1 MRKLVVVVLGL
12 LALVS
17 CQSPK
22 NQLKAEVDNVAD
34 GSKVIISEMVNGNQA
49 IPIDSANVQG
59 GKFMI
64 DLPAVDF
71 QTLNSLTIEGV
82 NGSMLFIN
90 ENKPLTATIYKDSM
104 GTSVIEGGEA
114 NHLLTRYL
122 TDLNE
127 NNRMVMNE
135 IEKYSPEELQDPE
148 VINVIRAKQE
158 EMEIENTNYRKKY
171 IQQHPKTLSTI
182 FVFVDMMNSGQ
193 VDDEEMRTLYEGLS
207 DELKSTYFGG
217 AIAEELERKKAL
229 SIGMLAPEF
238 SGTNPDGKEISLKDV
253 LAEEGEYTLIEF
265 WASWCPYCQ
274 QELPNVVEVYKDFKD
289 KGFKVFG
296 VSIDEEKEEWTEAIE
311 SWDMEWDHISSLK
324 RWDEPIV
331 HQYKVQSIPYNYLV
345 DSQGKI
351 VARDLQGDDLRKKI
365 EELLDSEN

>member
-1 MRKLVVVVLGL
+1 MQKIMVVVLGL
-12 LALVS
+12 LALVA

-49 IPIDSANVQG
+49 VPIDSATVQG
-59 GKFMI
+59 GKFKV
-64 DLPAVDF
+64 DLPEVDF
-71 QTLNSLTIEGV
+71 QTLNSLTIEGI

-90 ENKPLTATIYKDSM
+90 ENKPLTATIHKDSM

-114 NHLLTRYL
+114 NHLFTRYL
-122 TDLNE
+122 ADLNE

-158 EMEIENTNYRKKY
+158 EMETENTSYRKKY
-171 IQQHPKTLSTI
+171 IKQHPQTLSTI

-193 VDDEEMRTLYEGLS
+193 VDEEEMSSLYEGLS
-207 DELKSTYFGG
+207 AELKDTYFGR
-217 AIAEELERKKAL
+217 AIAEELEKKKVL
-229 SIGMLAPEF
+229 SIGMQAPEF
-238 SGTNPDGKEISLKDV
+238 SGKNPDGKEISLQDV
-253 LAEEGEYTLIEF
+253 LEKEGEYTLIEF

-274 QELPNVVEVYKDFKD
+274 QELPKVVEVYNDYKD
-289 KGFKVFG
+289 KGFKIFG
-296 VSIDEEKEEWTEAIE
+296 VSIDEEKEEWTGAIE
-311 SWDMEWDHISSLK
+311 SWGMEWDHISSLK

-345 DSQGKI
+345 DKQGKI
-351 VARDLQGDDLRKKI
+351 VARDLQGEDLRKTI
-365 EELLDSEN
+365 EELLASED